1 MVFWRETG
9 TNEEDD
15 EVDALEIREGM
26 IVATDML
33 MRWLHWEWMELD
45 S

>member
-1 MVFWRETG
+1 M
-9 TNEEDD
+9 EEDD
-15 EVDALEIREGM
+15 EVDALEIREGI

-33 MRWLHWEWMELD
+33 MRWLHLDWTELD